1 MNIMRFSLQ
10 LSVFHV
16 MTVTENGVIF
26 RFLEQGKLSKRVKSN
41 EFNALN
47 VHEIR
52 NIEKQFQLVFIE
64 N

>member
-1 MNIMRFSLQ
+1 
-10 LSVFHV
+10 

>member
-1 MNIMRFSLQ
+1 MDIKRFSLR
-10 LSVFHV
+10 LSVFHGRIV
-16 MTVTENGVIF
+16 PEQGVIF